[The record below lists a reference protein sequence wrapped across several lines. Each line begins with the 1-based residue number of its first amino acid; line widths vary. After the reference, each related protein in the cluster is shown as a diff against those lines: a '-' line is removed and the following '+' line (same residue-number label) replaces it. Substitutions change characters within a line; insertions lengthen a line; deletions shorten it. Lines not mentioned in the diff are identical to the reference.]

1 MSPTSDSE
9 LSELVDLSTKL
20 LQLLDF
26 EYAMSHWEGSSMPTI
41 ILTTPSG
48 QEMDIDTAPSWR
60 DIQLPAHLVNPK
72 NGSKRANGNADGNAN
87 DNENDEKE
95 KSTTTQTIVT
105 EKMIGHGHLR
115 AKRTIKKIRRK
126 VQGVNGRKVG
136 EIETRGG
143 NDTEGLSLDQPDV
156 SDKTTL

>member
-1 MSPTSDSE
+1 MSPTSDAE

-60 DIQLPAHLVNPK
+60 DVQLPAHLVK
-72 NGSKRANGNADGNAN
+72 RDKGSEHANGNADGNGN
-87 DNENDEKE
+87 DKKE
-95 KSTTTQTIVT
+95 KST
-105 EKMIGHGHLR
+105 
-115 AKRTIKKIRRK
+115 
-126 VQGVNGRKVG
+126 
-136 EIETRGG
+136 
-143 NDTEGLSLDQPDV
+143 
-156 SDKTTL
+156 